1 MIELS
6 ITLTGIVLAVAISIG
21 LAEINTTLRVGLKNI
36 AIVIHEGNK

>member
-6 ITLTGIVLAVAISIG
+6 IMLTGLLLALAICIVA
-21 LAEINTTLRVGLKNI
+21 AEINTTLRVGLKNI